1 MPKTYVH
8 CIPEG
13 LFFVYTV
20 IMPVDGN
27 RGQAYVKKGLGL
39 GEGISAEAPDWSR
52 EKPRRFWDPSRKLLS
67 TIRHYQYWRNKR
79 GMFPGFF
86 RRLVVF
92 RYRFWSVVTGSE
104 IDLSVQI
111 GGGLLL
117 PHPNGVVIHP
127 KAKIGI
133 NCLIHQQV
141 TIGTWKDGGEGVPT
155 VEGHVKI
162 YAGAKLL
169 GPIHIGAYATIGANT
184 VVLVD
189 VPDRASV
196 MGALARRVC

>member
-1 MPKTYVH
+1 MATAAKP
-8 CIPEG
+8 
-13 LFFVYTV
+13 
-20 IMPVDGN
+20 N
-27 RGQAYVKKGLGL
+27 RW
-39 GEGISAEAPDWSR
+39 ENCISAEAPDWNR
-52 EKPRRFWDPSRKLLS
+52 EKPTRFWDPSRKLLL
-67 TIRHYQYWRNKR
+67 TIRRYQYWHNKR
-79 GMFPGFF
+79 GILPVLFCK
-86 RRLVVF
+86 LAVL

-127 KAKIGI
+127 NAKIGV

-141 TIGTWKDGGEGVPT
+141 TIGTEGDGGEGVPM

-162 YAGAKLL
+162 YSGAKIL
-169 GPIHIGAYATIGANT
+169 GPIHIGTRATIGANT

-189 VPDRASV
+189 VPDEATV
-196 MGALARRVC
+196 IGAMARRIR

>member
-1 MPKTYVH
+1 MATAAKP
-8 CIPEG
+8 
-13 LFFVYTV
+13 
-20 IMPVDGN
+20 N
-27 RGQAYVKKGLGL
+27 RW
-39 GEGISAEAPDWSR
+39 ENCISAEAPDWNR
-52 EKPRRFWDPSRKLLS
+52 EKPTRFWDPSRKLLL
-67 TIRHYQYWRNKR
+67 TIRRYQYWHNKR
-79 GMFPGFF
+79 GILPVLFCK
-86 RRLVVF
+86 LAVL

-127 KAKIGI
+127 NAKIGV

-141 TIGTWKDGGEGVPT
+141 TIGTEGDGGEGVPM

-162 YAGAKLL
+162 YSGAKIL
-169 GPIHIGAYATIGANT
+169 GPIHIGARATIGANT

-189 VPDRASV
+189 VPDCYWRQWLDEFAKQI
-196 MGALARRVC
+196 